1 MSKFSKFM
9 KQNKKVR
16 ENAKVAV
23 SELLVDEK
31 GNPLEWEIR
40 PLTSAEVGRINN
52 ECTTEKTLPNG
63 TVRRSVNGN
72 KLTEK
77 LICESVVVPDLL
89 DADLQDSP
97 DEIPELYRMIKEDV
111 KTPEDLIHQLLDDPG
126 EYNALAIFIQ
136 QFNHLG
142 KTLDEK
148 VEEAKN

>member
-31 GNPLEWEIR
+31 GNSLEWEIR

-89 DADLQDSP
+89 DADLQDS
-97 DEIPELYRMIKEDV
+97 YGV
-111 KTPEDLIHQLLDDPG
+111 KTPEELIHQLLDDPG

>member
-89 DADLQDSP
+89 DADLQDS
-97 DEIPELYRMIKEDV
+97 YGV

>member
-1 MSKFSKFM
+1 
-9 KQNKKVR
+9 
-16 ENAKVAV
+16 
-23 SELLVDEK
+23 
-31 GNPLEWEIR
+31 
-40 PLTSAEVGRINN
+40 
-52 ECTTEKTLPNG
+52 
-63 TVRRSVNGN
+63 VNGN

-89 DADLQDSP
+89 DADLQDS
-97 DEIPELYRMIKEDV
+97 YGV

>member
-23 SELLVDEK
+23 SELLVDEN

-89 DADLQDSP
+89 DADLQDS
-97 DEIPELYRMIKEDV
+97 YGV